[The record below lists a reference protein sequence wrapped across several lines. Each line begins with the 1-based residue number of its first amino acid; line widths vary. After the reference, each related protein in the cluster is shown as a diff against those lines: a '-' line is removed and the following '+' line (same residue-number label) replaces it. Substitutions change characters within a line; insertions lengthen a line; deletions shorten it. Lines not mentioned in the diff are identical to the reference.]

1 MTKRSTNFQTV
12 PIEEAPQLDTK
23 ASSHVYRPVV
33 LVVDDEAVIAD
44 TLSEILVRSGYMS
57 VVAYDAE
64 SALETALLMP
74 PEMLITDVVLPGMS
88 GIELAITV
96 KRVFPDCKI
105 VLFSGQAACAELLA
119 RADKS
124 GHHFTLLE
132 KPLHPKD
139 LLAHVSK
146 SLQMQSNR
154 TPVVACN

>member
-1 MTKRSTNFQTV
+1 MSKPATNFPTV
-12 PIEEAPQLDTK
+12 PLHEAPIGDLRPGSR
-23 ASSHVYRPVV
+23 AYRPVV
-33 LVVDDEAVIAD
+33 LIVDDEAVIAD

-57 VVAYDAE
+57 VVAYDGE
-64 SALETALLMP
+64 SALETALLVP

-124 GHHFTLLE
+124 GHHFTLLQ

-139 LLAHVSK
+139 LLAHVAA
-146 SLQMQSNR
+146 SLPQNQRTAVGVSN
-154 TPVVACN
+154 